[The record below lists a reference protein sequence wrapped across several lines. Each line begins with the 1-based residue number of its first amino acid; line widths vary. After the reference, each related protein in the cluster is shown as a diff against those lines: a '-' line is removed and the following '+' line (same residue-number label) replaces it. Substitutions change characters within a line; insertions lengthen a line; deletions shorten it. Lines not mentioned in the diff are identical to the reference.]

1 MITCFGGFGPDT
13 YQHAIATPPA
23 ETHHPLWREATK
35 TQLDVFGRKTKRPI
49 YRRHTTSTALQLA
62 VDHAFTGSY
71 AARFRPSDPPETLL
85 CPCGS
90 RTRDPS
96 HIVLDCPLF
105 HETRALTKIVTP
117 SHSLTLRQLLTDSK
131 FVPRLLQFLDITRA
145 AARPPVFSTH
155 EGTDLEPAEGIG

>member
-1 MITCFGGFGPDT
+1 MFIFVGRRG
-13 YQHAIATPPA
+13 
-23 ETHHPLWREATK
+23 EWESKNREQFFNLQVTVNK
-35 TQLDVFGRKTKRPI
+35 QRYVTDS
-49 YRRHTTSTALQLA
+49 TSTAFQLT

-71 AARFRPSDPPETLL
+71 ATRFRPSDPPETLT

-90 RTRDPS
+90 RTCDPS
-96 HIVLDCPLF
+96 HIILDCPLF
-105 HETRALTKIVTP
+105 HEARALTKIVTP
-117 SHSLTLRQLLTDSK
+117 SHSLTLRQLLTESK

>member
-13 YQHAIATPPA
+13 YQHAISSPPA
-23 ETHHPLWREATK
+23 EVHHPLWREATK
-35 TQLDVFGRKTKRPI
+35 TQLDVFGRKSKRPL
-49 YRRHTTSTALQLA
+49 YRRHITSTALQLA

-71 AARFRPSDPPETLL
+71 AARFRPSDPPETLS

-96 HIVLDCPLF
+96 HIILICPLF
-105 HETRALTKIVTP
+105 HEARALTKIVTP
-117 SHSLTLRQLLTDSK
+117 SHSLTLHQLLTESK
-131 FVPRLLQFLDITRA
+131 FIPRFLLFLDITRA

-155 EGTDLEPAEGIG
+155 KGTDPEPAEGIG